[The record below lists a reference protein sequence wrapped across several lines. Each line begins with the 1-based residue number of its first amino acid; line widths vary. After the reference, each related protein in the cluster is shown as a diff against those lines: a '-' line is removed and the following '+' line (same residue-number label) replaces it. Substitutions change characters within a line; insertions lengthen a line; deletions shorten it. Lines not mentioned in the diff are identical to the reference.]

1 MSKVKNPLRKRI
13 PRELKGDFGKYMVI
27 FIFMV
32 GMIGIVSGFLVANQ
46 SISNAYDESFQK
58 YNIEDGNFEL
68 ASKADSKLIDT
79 LEKEDVKIYDN
90 FYVEEETKEV
100 DSTLRVFANRTDID
114 RACIME
120 GRLAENKNE
129 IAIDRMYAE
138 NNNIKVGDTLTVGN
152 KKLNVVGLIALS
164 DYKAL
169 FSNTTDMMF
178 DAVKF
183 GVATVT
189 DRCFDSFG
197 DTHLHYNYSWQYD
210 NHPKDDNK
218 AKDMGDDFLEVLA
231 KNAIVKNY
239 IPEYTNQAIIFV
251 GDDMTGDNAMITVFL
266 YIVIVII
273 AFVFAIT
280 SSNSILKEST
290 IIGTLRA
297 SGYSK
302 GELVRH
308 YMTSPLIVML
318 AAAIIGNILGYTF
331 FKDYMA
337 QMYYGSYS
345 LPTFETCWNAE
356 AFVKT
361 TIVPLLI
368 MFLINLFVLSRKL
381 SISPLKFIR
390 RDLSRRKKKK
400 AIRLNTKIGIMSRFR
415 LRIIFQNIPN
425 YITIFIGILFANLIL
440 LFGLMFGP
448 LLDNYQNEIT
458 SNLIC
463 ENQYILKA
471 PQKTDT
477 KGVEKYC
484 VTSLDTTAE
493 GHKIEGVTVYGVK
506 NDSKYVDINIKSSE
520 KDEPSVFVSNAYAE
534 KHGLNKGD
542 VITLKEEYG
551 NKKYRFTVQGV
562 YYYPST
568 LAVFMKQSD
577 FNEVFDQGS
586 DYFNGYFSDL
596 KIKDIDDDYIATVIT
611 QDDLTKTSRQLKV
624 SMGSNMTIFLVFGI
638 AMFILI
644 IYLLSKIIIEK
655 NSQSISMTKIL
666 GYRNGEINRLYVT
679 ATTIVVVL
687 SILLTIPIADR
698 IIGSLCVYIFS
709 DYSGWLPYYVPWYT
723 YIEMFILGIV
733 SYAVVAFM
741 QMYRVKRIPMTDAL
755 KTTNKFDNNFPP

>member
-13 PRELKGDFGKYMVI
+13 PRELKGDFGKYLVI

-58 YNIEDGNFEL
+58 YNMEDGNFEL

-90 FYVEEETKEV
+90 FYVEEETKEI
-100 DSTLRVFANRTDID
+100 DSTLRIFANRTDID
-114 RACIME
+114 RACVME
-120 GRLAENKNE
+120 GRLAENKDE

-138 NNNIKVGDTLTVGN
+138 NNNIKVGDSLTVGN

-197 DTHLHYNYSWQYD
+197 DTHLHYNYSWKYD
-210 NHPKDDNK
+210 NPPKDDNK
-218 AKDMGDDFLEVLA
+218 AKDTGDDFLEVLA

-308 YMTSPLIVML
+308 YMTAPLIVML
-318 AAAIIGNILGYTF
+318 VAAIIGNILGYTF

-361 TIVPLLI
+361 TIIPLLI
-368 MFLINLFVLSRKL
+368 MFFINLFVLSRKL

-471 PQKTDT
+471 PQKTDA
-477 KGVEKYC
+477 KGAEKYC

-534 KHGLNKGD
+534 KHGLKKGD

-577 FNEVFDQGS
+577 FNETFDQDS

-687 SILLTIPIADR
+687 SILLTIPVADR

-755 KTTNKFDNNFPP
+755 KNNE

>member
-1 MSKVKNPLRKRI
+1 
-13 PRELKGDFGKYMVI
+13 
-27 FIFMV
+27 
-32 GMIGIVSGFLVANQ
+32 
-46 SISNAYDESFQK
+46 
-58 YNIEDGNFEL
+58 
-68 ASKADSKLIDT
+68 
-79 LEKEDVKIYDN
+79 
-90 FYVEEETKEV
+90 
-100 DSTLRVFANRTDID
+100 
-114 RACIME
+114 
-120 GRLAENKNE
+120 
-129 IAIDRMYAE
+129 
-138 NNNIKVGDTLTVGN
+138 
-152 KKLNVVGLIALS
+152 
-164 DYKAL
+164 
-169 FSNTTDMMF
+169 
-178 DAVKF
+178 
-183 GVATVT
+183 
-189 DRCFDSFG
+189 
-197 DTHLHYNYSWQYD
+197 
-210 NHPKDDNK
+210 
-218 AKDMGDDFLEVLA
+218 
-231 KNAIVKNY
+231 
-239 IPEYTNQAIIFV
+239 
-251 GDDMTGDNAMITVFL
+251 MTA
-266 YIVIVII
+266 
-273 AFVFAIT
+273 
-280 SSNSILKEST
+280 
-290 IIGTLRA
+290 
-297 SGYSK
+297 
-302 GELVRH
+302 
-308 YMTSPLIVML
+308 PLIVML

-361 TIVPLLI
+361 TIIPLII

-477 KGVEKYC
+477 KGAEKYC

-534 KHGLNKGD
+534 KHGLKKGD

-577 FNEVFDQGS
+577 FNEAFDQDS

-741 QMYRVKRIPMTDAL
+741 QMRRVKRIPMTDAL
-755 KTTNKFDNNFPP
+755 KNNE

>member
-13 PRELKGDFGKYMVI
+13 PRELKGDFGKYLVI

-58 YNIEDGNFEL
+58 YNVEDGNFEL

-100 DSTLRVFANRTDID
+100 DSTLRIFANRTDID

-197 DTHLHYNYSWQYD
+197 DTHLHYNYSWKYD
-210 NHPKDDNK
+210 NPPKDDNN
-218 AKDMGDDFLEVLA
+218 AKDMGDDFLGVLA

-251 GDDMTGDNAMITVFL
+251 GDDITGDNAMITVFL

-308 YMTSPLIVML
+308 YMTAPLIVML

-361 TIVPLLI
+361 TIIPLII

-484 VTSLDTTAE
+484 VTSLDTTDE

-506 NDSKYVDINIKSSE
+506 NDSRYVDINIKSSE

-534 KHGLNKGD
+534 KHGLKKGD

-577 FNEVFDQGS
+577 FNETFDQDS
-586 DYFNGYFSDL
+586 DYFNGYFSDR

-755 KTTNKFDNNFPP
+755 KNNE

>member
-1 MSKVKNPLRKRI
+1 MSKVKNPLQKRI

-100 DSTLRVFANRTDID
+100 DSTLRIFANRTDID

-120 GRLAENKNE
+120 GRLAENKDE

-197 DTHLHYNYSWQYD
+197 DTHLHYNYSWKYD
-210 NHPKDDNK
+210 NPPKDDNN

-308 YMTSPLIVML
+308 YMTAPLIVML

-368 MFLINLFVLSRKL
+368 MFFINLFVLSRKL

-425 YITIFIGILFANLIL
+425 YITIFIGILFANFIL

-477 KGVEKYC
+477 KGAEKYC

-506 NDSKYVDINIKSSE
+506 NDSRYVDINIKSSE
-520 KDEPSVFVSNAYAE
+520 KNEPSVFVSNAYAE
-534 KHGLNKGD
+534 KHGLKKGD

-577 FNEVFDQGS
+577 FNETFDQDS
-586 DYFNGYFSDL
+586 DYFNGYFSDQ

-755 KTTNKFDNNFPP
+755 KNNE

>member
-90 FYVEEETKEV
+90 FYVEEETKEI
-100 DSTLRVFANRTDID
+100 DSTLRIFANRTDID
-114 RACIME
+114 RACVME
-120 GRLAENKNE
+120 GRLAENKDE

-197 DTHLHYNYSWQYD
+197 DTHLHYNYSWKYD
-210 NHPKDDNK
+210 NPPKDDNK
-218 AKDMGDDFLEVLA
+218 VKDMGDDFLEVLA

-239 IPEYTNQAIIFV
+239 IPEYSNQAIIFV

-308 YMTSPLIVML
+308 YMTAPLIVML

-368 MFLINLFVLSRKL
+368 MFFINLFVLSRKL

-425 YITIFIGILFANLIL
+425 YITIFIGILFANFIL

-477 KGVEKYC
+477 KGAEKYC

-520 KDEPSVFVSNAYAE
+520 KNEPSVFVSNAYAE
-534 KHGLNKGD
+534 KHGLKKGD

-577 FNEVFDQGS
+577 FNEAFDQDS
-586 DYFNGYFSDL
+586 DYFNGYFSDQ

-755 KTTNKFDNNFPP
+755 KNNE

>member
-90 FYVEEETKEV
+90 FYVEEETKEI
-100 DSTLRVFANRTDID
+100 DSTLRIFANRTDID
-114 RACIME
+114 RTCVME
-120 GRLAENKNE
+120 GRLAENKDE

-189 DRCFDSFG
+189 DQCFDGFG
-197 DTHLHYNYSWQYD
+197 DTHLHYNYSWKYD
-210 NHPKDDNK
+210 NPPKDDNK

-239 IPEYTNQAIIFV
+239 IPEYSNQAIIFV

-308 YMTSPLIVML
+308 YMTAPLIVML

-368 MFLINLFVLSRKL
+368 MFFINLFVLSRKL

-415 LRIIFQNIPN
+415 LRVIFQNIPN
-425 YITIFIGILFANLIL
+425 YITIFIGILFANFIL

-477 KGVEKYC
+477 KGAEKYC

-506 NDSKYVDINIKSSE
+506 NDSKYVDINIKSSD

-534 KHGLNKGD
+534 KHGLKKGD

-577 FNEVFDQGS
+577 FNEAFDQDS

-755 KTTNKFDNNFPP
+755 KNNE

>member
-100 DSTLRVFANRTDID
+100 DSTLRIFANRTDID

-120 GRLAENKNE
+120 GRLAENKDE

-197 DTHLHYNYSWQYD
+197 DTHLHYNYSWKYD
-210 NHPKDDNK
+210 NPPKDDNK

-251 GDDMTGDNAMITVFL
+251 GDDITGDNAMITVFL

-308 YMTSPLIVML
+308 YMTAPLIVML

-368 MFLINLFVLSRKL
+368 MFFINLFVLSRKL

-425 YITIFIGILFANLIL
+425 YIT
-440 LFGLMFGP
+440 
-448 LLDNYQNEIT
+448 T
-458 SNLIC
+458 SIC
-463 ENQYILKA
+463 QYPK
-471 PQKTDT
+471 QD
-477 KGVEKYC
+477 
-484 VTSLDTTAE
+484 
-493 GHKIEGVTVYGVK
+493 K
-506 NDSKYVDINIKSSE
+506 N
-520 KDEPSVFVSNAYAE
+520 
-534 KHGLNKGD
+534 
-542 VITLKEEYG
+542 
-551 NKKYRFTVQGV
+551 
-562 YYYPST
+562 
-568 LAVFMKQSD
+568 
-577 FNEVFDQGS
+577 
-586 DYFNGYFSDL
+586 
-596 KIKDIDDDYIATVIT
+596 
-611 QDDLTKTSRQLKV
+611 
-624 SMGSNMTIFLVFGI
+624 
-638 AMFILI
+638 
-644 IYLLSKIIIEK
+644 
-655 NSQSISMTKIL
+655 
-666 GYRNGEINRLYVT
+666 
-679 ATTIVVVL
+679 
-687 SILLTIPIADR
+687 
-698 IIGSLCVYIFS
+698 
-709 DYSGWLPYYVPWYT
+709 W
-723 YIEMFILGIV
+723 
-733 SYAVVAFM
+733 
-741 QMYRVKRIPMTDAL
+741 
-755 KTTNKFDNNFPP
+755 

>member
-13 PRELKGDFGKYMVI
+13 PRELKGDFGKYLVI

-120 GRLAENKNE
+120 GRLAENKDE

-197 DTHLHYNYSWQYD
+197 DTHLHYNYSWKYD
-210 NHPKDDNK
+210 NSPKDDNK

-308 YMTSPLIVML
+308 YMTAPLIVML

-361 TIVPLLI
+361 TIIPLII

-415 LRIIFQNIPN
+415 FRIIFQNIPN

-477 KGVEKYC
+477 KGAEKYC

-534 KHGLNKGD
+534 KHGLKKGD

-577 FNEVFDQGS
+577 FNEVFDQDS

-611 QDDLTKTSRQLKV
+611 QADLTKTSRQLKV

-755 KTTNKFDNNFPP
+755 KNNE

>member
-114 RACIME
+114 RACVME
-120 GRLAENKNE
+120 GRLAENKDE

-197 DTHLHYNYSWQYD
+197 DTHLHYNYSWKYD
-210 NHPKDDNK
+210 NPPKDDNK
-218 AKDMGDDFLEVLA
+218 TKDMGDDFLEVLA

-308 YMTSPLIVML
+308 YMTAPLIVML

-361 TIVPLLI
+361 TIIPLII
-368 MFLINLFVLSRKL
+368 MFFINLFVLSRKL

-425 YITIFIGILFANLIL
+425 YITIFIGILFANFIL

-477 KGVEKYC
+477 KGAEKYC

-520 KDEPSVFVSNAYAE
+520 INEPSVFVSNAYAE
-534 KHGLNKGD
+534 KHGLKKGD

-577 FNEVFDQGS
+577 FNEAFDQDS

-723 YIEMFILGIV
+723 YIEMFILGVV

-755 KTTNKFDNNFPP
+755 KNNE

>member
-13 PRELKGDFGKYMVI
+13 PRELKGDFGKYLVI

-197 DTHLHYNYSWQYD
+197 DTHLHYNYSWKYD
-210 NHPKDDNK
+210 NPPKDDNK

-308 YMTSPLIVML
+308 YMTAPLIVML

-361 TIVPLLI
+361 TIVPLII

-477 KGVEKYC
+477 KGAEKYC

-520 KDEPSVFVSNAYAE
+520 KNEPSVFVSNAYAE
-534 KHGLNKGD
+534 KHGLKKGD

-577 FNEVFDQGS
+577 FNEAFDPDS

-666 GYRNGEINRLYVT
+666 GYRNGEINLLYVT

-755 KTTNKFDNNFPP
+755 KNNE

>member
-13 PRELKGDFGKYMVI
+13 PRELKGDIGKYMVI

-114 RACIME
+114 LACIME
-120 GRLAENKNE
+120 GRLAENKDE

-197 DTHLHYNYSWQYD
+197 DTHLHYNYSWKYD
-210 NHPKDDNK
+210 NPPKDGNK

-308 YMTSPLIVML
+308 YMTAPLIVML

-361 TIVPLLI
+361 TIIPLII
-368 MFLINLFVLSRKL
+368 MFLINLFVLGRKL

-477 KGVEKYC
+477 KGAEKYC

-520 KDEPSVFVSNAYAE
+520 KNEPSVFVSNAYAE
-534 KHGLNKGD
+534 KHGLKKGD

-577 FNEVFDQGS
+577 FNETFDQDS

-755 KTTNKFDNNFPP
+755 KNNE

>member
-46 SISNAYDESFQK
+46 SISNAYDKSFQK

-90 FYVEEETKEV
+90 FYVEEETKEI
-100 DSTLRVFANRTDID
+100 DSTLRIFANRTDID
-114 RACIME
+114 RTCVME
-120 GRLAENKNE
+120 GRLAENKDE

-197 DTHLHYNYSWQYD
+197 DTHLHYNYSWKYD

-239 IPEYTNQAIIFV
+239 IPEYSNQAIIFV

-308 YMTSPLIVML
+308 YMTAPLTVML
-318 AAAIIGNILGYTF
+318 AAAIIVFFLCYTF

-425 YITIFIGILFANLIL
+425 YITIFIGILFANFIL

-477 KGVEKYC
+477 KGAEKYC

-493 GHKIEGVTVYGVK
+493 GHKIEGVTVYGLK

-534 KHGLNKGD
+534 KHGLKKGD

-577 FNEVFDQGS
+577 FNETFDQDS
-586 DYFNGYFSDL
+586 DYFNGYFSDQ

-666 GYRNGEINRLYVT
+666 GYKNGEINRLYVT

-687 SILLTIPIADR
+687 SILLTIPVADR

-755 KTTNKFDNNFPP
+755 KNNE

>member
-13 PRELKGDFGKYMVI
+13 PRELKGDFGKYLVI

-120 GRLAENKNE
+120 GRLAENKDE

-197 DTHLHYNYSWQYD
+197 DTHLHYNYSWKYD
-210 NHPKDDNK
+210 NPPKDDNK

-231 KNAIVKNY
+231 KNSIVKNY

-308 YMTSPLIVML
+308 YMTAPLIVML

-368 MFLINLFVLSRKL
+368 MFFINLFVLSRKL

-477 KGVEKYC
+477 KGAEKYC

-506 NDSKYVDINIKSSE
+506 NDSEYVDINIKSSE
-520 KDEPSVFVSNAYAE
+520 KNEPSVFVSNAYAE
-534 KHGLNKGD
+534 KHGLKKGD

-577 FNEVFDQGS
+577 FNEVFDQDS

-698 IIGSLCVYIFS
+698 IIGSLCIYIFS

-755 KTTNKFDNNFPP
+755 KNNE

>member
-100 DSTLRVFANRTDID
+100 DSTLRIFANRTDID
-114 RACIME
+114 RACVMD
-120 GRLAENKNE
+120 GRLAENKDE

-189 DRCFDSFG
+189 DQCFDSFG
-197 DTHLHYNYSWQYD
+197 DTHLHYNYSWKYD

-218 AKDMGDDFLEVLA
+218 AKDMGNDFLEVLA

-308 YMTSPLIVML
+308 YMTAPLIVML

-345 LPTFETCWNAE
+345 LPSFETCWNAE

-361 TIVPLLI
+361 TIIPLII
-368 MFLINLFVLSRKL
+368 MFFINLFVLSRKL

-400 AIRLNTKIGIMSRFR
+400 AIRLNTKIGIMTRFR

-425 YITIFIGILFANLIL
+425 YITIFIGILFANFIL

-477 KGVEKYC
+477 KGAEKYC

-506 NDSKYVDINIKSSE
+506 NDSKYVDINIKSSD

-534 KHGLNKGD
+534 KHGLKKGD

-577 FNEVFDQGS
+577 FNETFDQDS
-586 DYFNGYFSDL
+586 DYFNGYFSDR

-755 KTTNKFDNNFPP
+755 KNNE

>member
-13 PRELKGDFGKYMVI
+13 PRELKGDFGKYLVI

-79 LEKEDVKIYDN
+79 LEKENVKIYDN

-120 GRLAENKNE
+120 GRLAENKDE

-197 DTHLHYNYSWQYD
+197 DTHLHYNYSWKYD

-308 YMTSPLIVML
+308 YMTAPLIVML

-345 LPTFETCWNAE
+345 LPTFETRWNAE

-361 TIVPLLI
+361 TIVPLII
-368 MFLINLFVLSRKL
+368 MFFINLFVLSRKL

-425 YITIFIGILFANLIL
+425 YITIFIGILFANFIL

-477 KGVEKYC
+477 KGAEKYC

-506 NDSKYVDINIKSSE
+506 NDSRYVDINIKSSE
-520 KDEPSVFVSNAYAE
+520 KNEPSVFVSNAYAE
-534 KHGLNKGD
+534 KHGLKKGD

-577 FNEVFDQGS
+577 FNEAFDQDS

-755 KTTNKFDNNFPP
+755 KNNE